1 MVFATIMAGG
11 QGSRFWPVSTPERPK
26 QLLRLFDE
34 HSMLRHT
41 VDRITPLIEP
51 ENIRIVTVS
60 DLFDGIVKEVGNLD
74 TSAFILEP
82 LAKNTGPC
90 IGLAAV
96 ELYRQDPD
104 AIMVVLPAD
113 HRIMDNDAF
122 RSTLEQAISFVQET
136 DSLAT
141 LGVAPTRPETG
152 YGYIQY
158 EPEPMRE
165 GVHRVRTFAEKPNR
179 DTALRFIE
187 SGEFLWNSG
196 IFVWS
201 AQRILSEIED
211 YLPELYAALMEINHA
226 LDDDDPGERIKRAYQ
241 SIKPISIDYGVMER
255 THNAYVIPGDFG
267 WSDVGSWDEVYRIT
281 EKDDNRNVTTG
292 SVVALDSHGSYIA
305 NETALPVA
313 VIGMQDVV
321 VVQTDAG
328 TLVCPRDR
336 VQEVKEASL
345 AVQRE
350 KAMGGRS

>member
-1 MVFATIMAGG
+1 MVYATIMAGG

-41 VDRITPLIEP
+41 VDRITPLIDTQ
-51 ENIRIVTVS
+51 NIRIVTVS
-60 DLFDGIVKEVGNLD
+60 DLFDSIAKEVANLES
-74 TSAFILEP
+74 SAFILEP

-96 ELYRQDPD
+96 ELFRQDPD

-113 HRIMDNDAF
+113 HRIMDSDSF
-122 RSTLEQAISFVQET
+122 RETLKQAIDFVLET
-136 DSLAT
+136 DSLVT
-141 LGVAPTRPETG
+141 IGVEPTRPETG

-211 YLPELYAALMEINHA
+211 YLPELYAALMEINSA
-226 LDDDDPGERIKRAYQ
+226 LDDPDPDERIKRAYQ

-255 THNAYVIPGDFG
+255 THNAYVVPGDFG

-292 SVVALDSHGSYIA
+292 AVVALDSHGSYIA
-305 NETALPVA
+305 NETKLPVA

-321 VVQTDAG
+321 VVQTAEG
-328 TLVCPRDR
+328 TLICPRDR
-336 VQEVKEASL
+336 VQEVKEASQ
-345 AVQRE
+345 AVQRD
-350 KAMGGRS
+350 KALGSRS